1 LGVSL
6 KAYRKGRVL
15 NLSIQEEDKLDE
27 LREKEKKD
35 FPFEFL
41 VVVQSLSQE
50 ASNYG
55 TPTKELHLVYK
66 SKFDDF
72 EEIRDAVLDDL
83 YHWQR
88 IKKVERIGVWKDIK

>member
-1 LGVSL
+1 MDME
-6 KAYRKGRVL
+6 
-15 NLSIQEEDKLDE
+15 LSIQEEDRLDE

-41 VVVQSLSQE
+41 VVVQSLSQD

-66 SKFDDF
+66 SKYDDF
-72 EEIRDAVLDDL
+72 EKIREDVLDDL

-88 IKKVERIGVWKDIK
+88 IKKVEQLGVWKDIK

>member
-1 LGVSL
+1 MSKPISL
-6 KAYRKGRVL
+6 EERTDME
-15 NLSIQEEDKLDE
+15 LSIQEEDRLDE

-41 VVVQSLSQE
+41 VVVQSTSLE

-66 SKFDDF
+66 SKHDDF
-72 EEIRDAVLDDL
+72 EKIREEVLDDL
-83 YHWQR
+83 YYWQK
-88 IKKVERIGVWKDIK
+88 IIKVEQLGVWKDIK